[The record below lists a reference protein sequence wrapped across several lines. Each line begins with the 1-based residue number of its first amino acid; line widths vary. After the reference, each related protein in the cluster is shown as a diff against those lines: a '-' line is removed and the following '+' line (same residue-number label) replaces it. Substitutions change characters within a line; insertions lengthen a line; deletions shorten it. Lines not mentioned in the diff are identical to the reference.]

1 MRMPR
6 LRLENLEGE
15 ELEVARLITRSNGS
29 LRASKPD
36 LRKGDEHRR
45 AAYVW
50 RMVAF
55 SVSPIRA
62 HHCMPVCAEFYL
74 PTRCGE
80 EGHRELVKHLDDIAN
95 AIVNTVP
102 KAEWHGVIRWGQAF
116 GMIGRPRYNEEGAV
130 IYR

>member
-1 MRMPR
+1 MPR
-6 LRLENLEGE
+6 VRLEDLEGE
-15 ELEVARLITRSNGS
+15 ALSYARLITRSDGS

-55 SVSPIRA
+55 SISPLR
-62 HHCMPVCAEFYL
+62 HHQCMPVCAEFDL

-80 EGHRELVKHLDDIAN
+80 EGHRDLVKHLDAIAD
-95 AIVNTVP
+95 AITNTVP
-102 KAEWHGVIRWGQAF
+102 KVEWHGVIRWGQAF
-116 GMIGRPRYNEEGAV
+116 GMVGAPRYNEEGAV